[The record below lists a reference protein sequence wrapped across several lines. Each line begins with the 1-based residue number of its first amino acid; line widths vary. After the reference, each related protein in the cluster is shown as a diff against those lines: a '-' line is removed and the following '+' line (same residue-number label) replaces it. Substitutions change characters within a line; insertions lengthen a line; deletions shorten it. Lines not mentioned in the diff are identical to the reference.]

1 MLVVSV
7 FSILTMQAGATCSG
21 CGCIASCPTI
31 AEIQQR
37 IWMKEAVCFLYSDDC
52 CYGTG
57 TVAPFGVSTSAG
69 NDTADYYLS
78 EADRFYLAGSY
89 DQAAELYRKALE
101 IDPYLQNGWL
111 NMGNALFFMRRYEE
125 SLNAYDSVLNLDPK
139 NENALLGKSEALSAL
154 NRTDEAKAVMNA
166 VERLQDR
173 KITEIGVF
181 PSAYDA
187 ATSGA
192 ITGVSTNGEAVEP
205 IVVGSRQ
212 LQSA

>member
-1 MLVVSV
+1 MLVVAV

-52 CYGTG
+52 CYGTVM
-57 TVAPFGVSTSAG
+57 VAPHYLGTSAG
-69 NDTADYYLS
+69 NDTAEYYLS

-89 DQAAELYRKALE
+89 DQAAELYRKVLE
-101 IDPYLQNGWL
+101 IDPSLQNGWL

-125 SLNAYDSVLNLDPK
+125 SLNAYNSVLNLNPQ

-154 NRTDEAKAVMNA
+154 NRIDEANAAMN
-166 VERLQDR
+166 VVKKLQDR
-173 KITEIGVF
+173 KIAELG
-181 PSAYDA
+181 
-187 ATSGA
+187 GLK
-192 ITGVSTNGEAVEP
+192 STAGAVEP
-205 IVVGSRQ
+205 VVVGSH
-212 LQSA
+212 